1 MANIHNNSAANISR
15 TNALQTKPKA
25 SNDVV
30 PFVATYNSALPRIS
44 NILRKHFNIF
54 FNVFKQPPFVA
65 YRLSPNLRDILVKAQ
80 LPVISNNHFPP
91 GSFHR
96 GQNCATCPYIT
107 NGLTRYTFY
116 ATGETRSITSHI
128 TCNTKNVIY
137 MVQCN
142 RCNLQYIGETK
153 RRLKD
158 RFNEHRRAVDKTNIK
173 SKPTTVSEHF
183 LSHSNHSHTD
193 MQLIPLEKIHSSRDS
208 VRKAR
213 ESHLIDK
220 AMTLEPHGLNR
231 RDELL

>member
-1 MANIHNNSAANISR
+1 MKQIMH
-15 TNALQTKPKA
+15 
-25 SNDVV
+25 
-30 PFVATYNSALPRIS
+30 TYNPALPRIS
-44 NILRKHFNIF
+44 NILRKHFNILHSS
-54 FNVFKQPPFVA
+54 NRCKDVFKQTPFVA
-65 YRLSPNLRDILVKAQ
+65 YRRSPNLRDILVKVQ
-80 LPVISNNHFPP
+80 LPVISTNHFPL
-91 GSFHR
+91 GSFRCGKKLGHLSIHDLI
-96 GQNCATCPYIT
+96 C
-107 NGLTRYTFY
+107 

-128 TCNTKNVIY
+128 TCNTKNMIY
-137 MVQCN
+137 IVQCN
-142 RCNLQYIGETK
+142 CCNLQYIGETK

-158 RFNEHRRAVDKTNIK
+158 RFNENRRAVDKTNIK

-231 RDELL
+231 RDDLL

>member
-1 MANIHNNSAANISR
+1 M
-15 TNALQTKPKA
+15 
-25 SNDVV
+25 
-30 PFVATYNSALPRIS
+30 TYNTQKKKTRKEKITRI
-44 NILRKHFNIF
+44 ITIIRHGG
-54 FNVFKQPPFVA
+54 Q
-65 YRLSPNLRDILVKAQ
+65 YRPLDSRV
-80 LPVISNNHFPP
+80 
-91 GSFHR
+91 
-96 GQNCATCPYIT
+96 NCATCSYIT
-107 NGLTRYTFY
+107 NLLTSYTCKS
-116 ATGETRSITSHI
+116 ETRDLHGQ
-128 TCNTKNVIY
+128 Y
-137 MVQCN
+137 N
-142 RCNLQYIGETK
+142 RCNLQYLGENK

-173 SKPTTVSEHF
+173 SKPTNVSEHF

>member
-1 MANIHNNSAANISR
+1 MPLVH
-15 TNALQTKPKA
+15 TLLTA
-25 SNDVV
+25 S
-30 PFVATYNSALPRIS
+30 
-44 NILRKHFNIF
+44 
-54 FNVFKQPPFVA
+54 Q
-65 YRLSPNLRDILVKAQ
+65 
-80 LPVISNNHFPP
+80 VIPL
-91 GSFHR
+91 
-96 GQNCATCPYIT
+96 I
-107 NGLTRYTFY
+107 Y

-158 RFNEHRRAVDKTNIK
+158 RFNENRRAVDKINIK

-183 LSHSNHSHTD
+183 LSHSNNSHTD
-193 MQLIPLEKIHSSRDS
+193 MQLIPLEKIRSSRDS